1 LNRKVAY
8 ISTGVIVVI
17 ILLIFLTMYNSGP
30 LNFDKTISNLKL
42 PAVNVSTPIFNQE
55 AFKDAKSLDVD
66 IASVQAQR
74 IDNNSANLEL
84 VFNVHNPNKGTVM
97 LESISYNL
105 YSDKGRIVS
114 GDIGERPEGFV
125 GSQANIFPIVG
136 NGSLTIKDKKIVNRD
151 DARQDDWQNIIDN
164 SQQYVLNGTFS
175 YKQTSSFQSSGG
187 ENNFTLNFP

>member
-8 ISTGVIVVI
+8 TLTGVIVGI
-17 ILLIFLTMYNSGP
+17 TLLIFLTMYNSGP

-55 AFKDAKSLDVD
+55 AFKDAMSLDVD

-151 DARQDDWQNIIDN
+151 DTRQDDWQSIIDN
-164 SQQYVLNGTFS
+164 SQHYILNGTFS

>member
-1 LNRKVAY
+1 MNRKVAY
-8 ISTGVIVVI
+8 TLTGVIVGI
-17 ILLIFLTMYNSGP
+17 TLLLFLTMYNSGP

-55 AFKDAKSLDVD
+55 AFKDAMSLDVD

-151 DARQDDWQNIIDN
+151 DSRQDDWQNIIDN
-164 SQQYVLNGTFS
+164 SQHYILNGTFS

>member
-105 YSDKGRIVS
+105 YSDKERIVS

-187 ENNFTLNFP
+187 ENNFTLDFP

>member
-8 ISTGVIVVI
+8 TLTGVIVGI
-17 ILLIFLTMYNSGP
+17 TLLIFLTMYNSGP

-55 AFKDAKSLDVD
+55 AFKDAMSLDVD

-151 DARQDDWQNIIDN
+151 DSRQDDWQNIIDN
-164 SQQYVLNGTFS
+164 SQHYILNGTFS

-187 ENNFTLNFP
+187 ENNFTLNYP

>member
-8 ISTGVIVVI
+8 TLTGVIVGI
-17 ILLIFLTMYNSGP
+17 TLLLFLTMYNSGP

-55 AFKDAKSLDVD
+55 AFKDAMSLDVD

-151 DARQDDWQNIIDN
+151 DSRQDDWQNIIDN
-164 SQQYVLNGTFS
+164 SQHYILNGTFS

>member
-1 LNRKVAY
+1 
-8 ISTGVIVVI
+8 
-17 ILLIFLTMYNSGP
+17 
-30 LNFDKTISNLKL
+30 
-42 PAVNVSTPIFNQE
+42 
-55 AFKDAKSLDVD
+55 
-66 IASVQAQR
+66 
-74 IDNNSANLEL
+74 

-97 LESISYNL
+97 LELISYNL

-136 NGSLTIKDKKIVNRD
+136 NGSLTIKDKKVVNRD
-151 DARQDDWQNIIDN
+151 DARQNDWQNIIDN

>member
-8 ISTGVIVVI
+8 TLTGVIVGI
-17 ILLIFLTMYNSGP
+17 TLLIFLTMYNSGP

-55 AFKDAKSLDVD
+55 AFKDAMSLDVD

-136 NGSLTIKDKKIVNRD
+136 NGSLTIKDKKIINRD
-151 DARQDDWQNIIDN
+151 DSRQDDWQNIIDN
-164 SQQYVLNGTFS
+164 SQHYILNGTFS

>member
-1 LNRKVAY
+1 
-8 ISTGVIVVI
+8 
-17 ILLIFLTMYNSGP
+17 MYNSGP

-105 YSDKGRIVS
+105 YSDKERIVS

-187 ENNFTLNFP
+187 ENNFTLDFP

>member
-1 LNRKVAY
+1 
-8 ISTGVIVVI
+8 
-17 ILLIFLTMYNSGP
+17 MYNSGP

-55 AFKDAKSLDVD
+55 AFKDAMSLDVD
-66 IASVQAQR
+66 IASVLAQR

-151 DARQDDWQNIIDN
+151 DSRQGDWQNIIDN
-164 SQQYVLNGTFS
+164 SQHYILNGTFS

>member
-1 LNRKVAY
+1 
-8 ISTGVIVVI
+8 
-17 ILLIFLTMYNSGP
+17 MYNSGP

-55 AFKDAKSLDVD
+55 AFKDAMSLDVD
-66 IASVQAQR
+66 IASVLAQR

-151 DARQDDWQNIIDN
+151 DSRQDDWQNIIDN
-164 SQQYVLNGTFS
+164 SQHYILNGTFS

>member
-105 YSDKGRIVS
+105 YSDKERIVS

>member
-8 ISTGVIVVI
+8 TLTGVIVGI
-17 ILLIFLTMYNSGP
+17 TLLIFLTMYNSGP

-55 AFKDAKSLDVD
+55 AFKDAMSLDVD

-151 DARQDDWQNIIDN
+151 DSRQDDWQNIIDN
-164 SQQYVLNGTFS
+164 SQHYILNGTFS

>member
-1 LNRKVAY
+1 MNRKVVYAL
-8 ISTGVIVVI
+8 TGVIVGI
-17 ILLIFLTMYNSGP
+17 TLLIFLTMYNSGP

-55 AFKDAKSLDVD
+55 AFKDAMSLDVD

-136 NGSLTIKDKKIVNRD
+136 NGSLTIKDKKTVNRD
-151 DARQDDWQNIIDN
+151 DSRQDDWQNIIDN
-164 SQQYVLNGTFS
+164 SQHYILNGTFS

>member
-1 LNRKVAY
+1 
-8 ISTGVIVVI
+8 
-17 ILLIFLTMYNSGP
+17 MYNSGP

-55 AFKDAKSLDVD
+55 AFKDAMSLDVD

-151 DARQDDWQNIIDN
+151 DSRQDDWQNIIDN
-164 SQQYVLNGTFS
+164 SQHYILNGTFS

>member
-1 LNRKVAY
+1 
-8 ISTGVIVVI
+8 
-17 ILLIFLTMYNSGP
+17 MYNSGP

-55 AFKDAKSLDVD
+55 AFKDAMSLDVD

-136 NGSLTIKDKKIVNRD
+136 NGSLTIKDKKIINRD
-151 DARQDDWQNIIDN
+151 DSRQDDWQNIIDN
-164 SQQYVLNGTFS
+164 SQHYILNGTFS